1 MVEVEAHLGEN
12 VGTVFVDPGQ
22 LGQVIVNLAVNA
34 RDAMEAGGRLTIET
48 SSVSLAEVD
57 TGKHFDLA
65 AGRYALFSITDSGSG
80 IEPAVVDKIF
90 DPFFTTKPLGAGT
103 GLGLSTVL
111 GIVKQSGGAV
121 SVYSEPGVGTTFK
134 IYLPEHDIPAP
145 NLVDSPEE
153 ADTARGERILVVDDA
168 GSVRDY
174 VAAVLTDT
182 GYDVTTAATPGEALR
197 LAAEQDFHLLISDV
211 VMPEASGPELIARI
225 RRERPGMRAVLMSG
239 YAGES
244 LREIGAEF
252 PYLQKPFTM
261 SDLKSTIR
269 AALAARD

>member
-90 DPFFTTKPLGAGT
+90 DPFFTTKAVGKGT
-103 GLGLSTVL
+103 GQGLYIAHTV
-111 GIVKQSGGAV
+111 IAKKHGGMLTF
-121 SVYSEPGVGTTFK
+121 ETEMGKGTTF
-134 IYLPEHDIPAP
+134 IIRLPLEAK
-145 NLVDSPEE
+145 LV
-153 ADTARGERILVVDDA
+153 
-168 GSVRDY
+168 
-174 VAAVLTDT
+174 
-182 GYDVTTAATPGEALR
+182 
-197 LAAEQDFHLLISDV
+197 
-211 VMPEASGPELIARI
+211 
-225 RRERPGMRAVLMSG
+225 
-239 YAGES
+239 
-244 LREIGAEF
+244 
-252 PYLQKPFTM
+252 
-261 SDLKSTIR
+261 
-269 AALAARD
+269 